1 LLRVLVIASSL
12 STSLLKKGRFCMSTG
27 KYFSMTAFEEIVA
40 RDPEILGAFYDGS
53 QGRGTMDRY
62 SDLDIKVWVT
72 EEVAR
77 EGRKLNELL
86 ATLGE
91 VHYRIPHDSPDSA
104 TALVGPD
111 WQRVD
116 LDLLTEA
123 HMPPWPGNYGARLLK
138 DTDGRLARL
147 IAEAPGKPELPTLEE
162 AITFFEEFPDSQ
174 VFLALHN
181 ARGAVW
187 SAMGEV
193 SHQAV
198 QLYTFLA
205 RLRGVASY
213 GYRYVE
219 HLLSPEERLLLE
231 RTVVSVP
238 EREEVR
244 RAARAYWDWTR
255 YVWRETERVT
265 CR

>member
-1 LLRVLVIASSL
+1 MA
-12 STSLLKKGRFCMSTG
+12 T
-27 KYFSMTAFEEIVA
+27 FEETVA

-62 SDLDIKVWVT
+62 SDLDIKVWVS

-77 EGRKLNELL
+77 EGRKLGELL

-91 VHYRIPHDSPDSA
+91 VHYRTPLHSPDSA

-116 LDLLTEA
+116 LDLLTES

-138 DTDGRLARL
+138 DTNGRLARL
-147 IAEAPGKPELPTLEE
+147 IAEAPEKPEPPTLEE
-162 AITFFEEFPDSQ
+162 AVTFFEEFPDSQ

-193 SHQAV
+193 SSQSAN
-198 QLYTFLA
+198 LYTFLA

-219 HLLSPEERLLLE
+219 QLLSAEERLLLE
-231 RTVVSVP
+231 RTVVSRP
-238 EREEVR
+238 ERDEVR

-255 YVWRETERVT
+255 HVWREAESVLGERLPLPLDEVGLLSAVD
-265 CR
+265 RIYEWE